1 MKGILLS
8 APHGEFISA
17 FKILIVVVIIMITI
31 MMMTIAANDGEK
43 NRSHAEDDAG
53 CSPATVPAGGGCGAE
68 ASGRALLAA
77 DRGAWAQQ

>member
-8 APHGEFISA
+8 APHGEFRSA
-17 FKILIVVVIIMITI
+17 FKILIVVVII